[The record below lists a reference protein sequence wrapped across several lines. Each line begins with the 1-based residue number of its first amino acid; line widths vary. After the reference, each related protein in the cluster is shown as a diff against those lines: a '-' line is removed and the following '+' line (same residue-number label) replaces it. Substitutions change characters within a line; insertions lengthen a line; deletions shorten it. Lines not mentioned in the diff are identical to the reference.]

1 MKKEDLSKYIP
12 VGVIFL
18 LILISFLM
26 IRSFLIPLISA
37 FILAYLLKPVYD
49 KLKLSLPK
57 EISAIICIFIV
68 ITLIFAP
75 LIGLI
80 SGIVNQASGSLNS
93 GILFSF
99 LKKASETT
107 VFQTLNLDLSL
118 LMNKTI
124 EFLISIL
131 TNITLHIPSF
141 IITTVITSFG
151 MYYLLIDWKPFTK
164 KLIKYL
170 PSTDKEALAK
180 DISKITKNL
189 IYGTL
194 LVSLVEFIIALAGF
208 WISGV
213 QYFLLLP
220 TIIAIFAFIPGLGP
234 TIVWVPLFIIEL
246 IQQNYFTAIGVL
258 ITGLILSIGVD
269 IIFRAK
275 ISGRGAKTHPL
286 IILVGILGGIS
297 LFGIFGFI
305 IGPLILSYAIEIL
318 EEIAEGQ

>member
-1 MKKEDLSKYIP
+1 MKNYIP
-12 VGVIFL
+12 NQWRRRCQKS
-18 LILISFLM
+18 ILIK
-26 IRSFLIPLISA
+26 I
-37 FILAYLLKPVYD
+37 
-49 KLKLSLPK
+49 
-57 EISAIICIFIV
+57 
-68 ITLIFAP
+68 
-75 LIGLI
+75 
-80 SGIVNQASGSLNS
+80 
-93 GILFSF
+93 
-99 LKKASETT
+99 
-107 VFQTLNLDLSL
+107 
-118 LMNKTI
+118 
-124 EFLISIL
+124 LISIL